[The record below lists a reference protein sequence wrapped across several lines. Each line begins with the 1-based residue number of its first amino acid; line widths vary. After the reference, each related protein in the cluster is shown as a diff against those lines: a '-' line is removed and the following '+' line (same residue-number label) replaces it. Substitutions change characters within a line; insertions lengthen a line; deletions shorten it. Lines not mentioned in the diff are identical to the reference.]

1 MKLGMDVNAVGTLT
15 MEIMVFGALGWV
27 FNNVE
32 EYNKDSYECPR
43 YCEVDHKHIILD
55 LQSDFDEFIVENAKS
70 SKNIELASK

>member
-1 MKLGMDVNAVGTLT
+1 MKLDMDVNAVGTLT

-32 EYNKDSYECPR
+32 EYNKDTYECPR

-55 LQSDFDEFIVENAKS
+55 LQSDFDELLAENAKS
-70 SKNIELASK
+70 NKNIELASK